1 MGDLIGLENLDLP
14 SDGCK
19 RLEALPERLDDMKG
33 LKNIILGSCS
43 TLTGLSERLRALGMR
58 SKILQEPCKRF
69 EPTAPKIIDYNL
81 GLMGGVFR
89 TVTNLSCFVNHL
101 SDLNIFLRVPQ
112 DVRCFRRF
120 EGVATVVAGSGG
132 AKGARSRRVQRVDG
146 AARSAGGPD
155 GAEEAQSARVH

>member
-58 SKILQEPCKRF
+58 SNILQEPCKRF
-69 EPTAPKIIDYNL
+69 EPAAPRINATNFL
-81 GLMGGVFR
+81 GLR
-89 TVTNLSCFVNHL
+89 TGEVRMVPTIH
-101 SDLNIFLRVPQ
+101 VPQ

-120 EGVATVVAGSGG
+120 EKVAKRLLDLVGLKELDLGGCSG
-132 AKGARSRRVQRVDG
+132 
-146 AARSAGGPD
+146 
-155 GAEEAQSARVH
+155 